1 MRMVVLLITTVR
13 TPTMEKPTLQA
24 QDVLY
29 MLMRGAQVQNTT
41 LIHSMPKKCVASAE
55 GATIMTKQMVRK
67 ED

>member
-1 MRMVVLLITTVR
+1 
-13 TPTMEKPTLQA
+13 MEKPTLQA